1 MRKKNIFLEKRRE
14 RVGEYSFEKEANHS
28 NFIQTTIRNIFRFFK
43 NSNKTKENNTE
54 KITEDTI
61 MYYPDAHKNKY
72 LSDLNGFKSTKDI
85 PYVDNKNDE
94 ICNLQSKEMFTVLYG
109 PPPYYKEI
117 DENLFKTFEEKMNE
131 IKDSIE
137 KLNFDIEKT
146 VAFHNKE
153 EKQKYISIIENI
165 NDELGNLEKNG
176 LFDFEIILCGEES
189 KTDENETRRLLIEKR
204 SADVND
210 QKQRVNELLLRL
222 TNVK

>member
-28 NFIQTTIRNIFRFFK
+28 SFIQTTIRNIFRFFK

-72 LSDLNGFKSTKDI
+72 LRDLNGFKSTKDI

-94 ICNLQSKEMFTVLYG
+94 IYNLQSKEMFTVLYG

>member
-28 NFIQTTIRNIFRFFK
+28 SFIQTTIRNIFRFFK

-72 LSDLNGFKSTKDI
+72 LRDLNGFKSTKDI

-94 ICNLQSKEMFTVLYG
+94 IYNLQGKEMFTVLYG

>member
-1 MRKKNIFLEKRRE
+1 MRKRNSSIQKNGEH
-14 RVGEYSFEKEANHS
+14 VGKYNFEKEANHS
-28 NFIQTTIRNIFRFFK
+28 NFHSTTIRNFFRFFK

-146 VAFHNKE
+146 MAFHNKE

-176 LFDFEIILCGEES
+176 LFDFEIILCGKES
-189 KTDENETRRLLIEKR
+189 KNDENETRRLLIEKR
-204 SADVND
+204 NADVND

-222 TNVK
+222 KG

>member
-14 RVGEYSFEKEANHS
+14 RVGEYSFEKEDNHS
-28 NFIQTTIRNIFRFFK
+28 SFIQTTIRNIFRFFK

-61 MYYPDAHKNKY
+61 MYYPDTHKNKY
-72 LSDLNGFKSTKDI
+72 LDDLNEFKSTKDI

-94 ICNLQSKEMFTVLYG
+94 EFYKIKEIFADVYA
-109 PPPYYKEI
+109 PPPYFEEI
-117 DENLFKTFEEKMNE
+117 DKDYFKTFEEKLNE

-137 KLNFDIEKT
+137 KLNYDIEKT

-153 EKQKYISIIENI
+153 EKRKYISIIENI
-165 NDELGNLEKNG
+165 NDELDNLEQNG
-176 LFDFEIILCGEES
+176 LFDFEIILCGKES
-189 KTDENETRRLLIEKR
+189 KNDENETRRLLIEKR
-204 SADVND
+204 NADVND

-222 TNVK
+222 KG